1 MIARPA
7 TRSVGE
13 RQDTPCHTARP
24 EAANEDRVF
33 MPAILDQE
41 MIADILHCKIATRAF
56 PVLGLERVDT
66 PLNVRYS

>member
-1 MIARPA
+1 
-7 TRSVGE
+7 
-13 RQDTPCHTARP
+13 
-24 EAANEDRVF
+24 